1 MNIIKLITIPICF
14 IAWAILTIAWAI
26 DRDQRRSLM
35 RNPHELADIRNQ
47 ATGCLPT
54 SPAP

>member
-26 DRDQRRSLM
+26 DR
-35 RNPHELADIRNQ
+35 EEGETLAEQSTEAVTAVARLLQ
-47 ATGCLPT
+47 AK
-54 SPAP
+54 A

>member
-26 DRDQRRSLM
+26 DRGEGETLKEYIKKQIL
-35 RNPHELADIRNQ
+35 
-47 ATGCLPT
+47 
-54 SPAP
+54 

>member
-26 DRDQRRSLM
+26 DRAEGETLKEYIAKQIL
-35 RNPHELADIRNQ
+35 
-47 ATGCLPT
+47 
-54 SPAP
+54 